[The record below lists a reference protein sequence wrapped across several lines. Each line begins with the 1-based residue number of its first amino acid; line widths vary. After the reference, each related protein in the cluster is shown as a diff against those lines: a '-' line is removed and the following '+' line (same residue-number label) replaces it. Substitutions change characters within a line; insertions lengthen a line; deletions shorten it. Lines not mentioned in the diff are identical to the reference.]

1 MSRDAR
7 LAGIVLVAVL
17 AVALVWPAVRG
28 LLLGM
33 ALFVLAGAGLVSL
46 SDRFAERRS

>member
-7 LAGIVLVAVL
+7 LAGILVVAVL
-17 AVALVWPAVRG
+17 AVALVWPAVRA

-33 ALFVLAGAGLVSL
+33 TVFVLAGAGLVSI
-46 SDRFAERRS
+46 SDRFAGRRS